1 MKMEAEYDFSKGKRG
16 AIDPMPSGKTRI
28 TIPLDNDVL
37 EWFRDQVNL
46 SGGGNYQTLI
56 NQVLRQHIQ
65 HQLIELEGVQETIP
79 RTEIVQSQEAW
90 ENYRSGNDKGI
101 SSKDLKRKLLA

>member
-1 MKMEAEYDFSKGKRG
+1 MEAEYDFSKGKRG